1 MTDSPCQIDQH
12 DDHIIFTIT
21 RPARLNAITGEVLD
35 GLTDCIEQLEQQSGN
50 RGLIITGSGER
61 AFCAGTDLV
70 VPSRAYARMRF
81 VLSPTA
87 PATCSCA
94 CIERPSSA
102 SPRSMASP
110 HGGGLELALAC
121 VFRIA
126 APHAAC
132 SLPEV
137 KIGLIPAYAGTQ
149 LLPAVV
155 GPSRALDMMLTGR
168 AVASDEA
175 LLTGLINRIADNETP
190 LLNQAV
196 DYLASINQYSKI
208 AINSI
213 RECAA
218 AAQATLSD
226 EGLALERGHVIEV
239 GKSEDAAE
247 GVAAFRE
254 KRPAVFN
261 RR

>member
-1 MTDSPCQIDQH
+1 M
-12 DDHIIFTIT
+12 
-21 RPARLNAITGEVLD
+21 
-35 GLTDCIEQLEQQSGN
+35 
-50 RGLIITGSGER
+50 IITGSGER
-61 AFCAGTDLV
+61 AFCAGTDLFERESLSEDEIRTKSDRAR
-70 VPSRAYARMRF
+70 VPFGLNAQEMNGWLHY
-81 VLSPTA
+81 
-87 PATCSCA
+87 
-94 CIERPSSA
+94 
-102 SPRSMASP
+102 
-110 HGGGLELALAC
+110 GGGLELALAC

-137 KIGLIPAYAGTQ
+137 KIGLIPGYAGTQ

-175 LLTGLINRIADNETP
+175 LLMGLINRIADNETP

-226 EGLALERGHVIEV
+226 EGLALERDHVIEV

-261 RR
+261 HR

>member
-1 MTDSPCQIDQH
+1 MTDSHCQIDQH

-61 AFCAGTDLV
+61 AFCAGTDLFEREIL
-70 VPSRAYARMRF
+70 SEDEIRSKSDRARDLLVR
-81 VLSPTA
+81 LHRA
-87 PATCSCA
+87 PFISIAA
-94 CIERPSSA
+94 LNGLA
-102 SPRSMASP
+102 Y
-110 HGGGLELALAC
+110 GGGLELALAC

-175 LLTGLINRIADNETP
+175 LLMGLINRIADNETP

-226 EGLALERGHVIEV
+226 EGLALERDHVIEV